1 MKIVLAFDS
10 FKGCMAASDACK
22 AAASGIHAVMPDA
35 ETLELPLSDG
45 GEGLVKCVERMVPTH
60 RVVLPVH
67 GPLME
72 IVEASYAIA
81 VDGTTAYMEMA
92 EASGLTLVPESRRN
106 PIEATTYGVGE
117 MIADAAKRGCRT
129 IVMGIGG
136 SATCDGGKGM
146 LDALYRLCPHPHC
159 RIIVACDVTNP
170 LYGPM
175 GAAYVFGP
183 QKGASAEQVYI
194 LDQRLRKF
202 ARETELAGL
211 ATPEMAMQPGT
222 GAAGGLGYALM
233 TYLNAQLH
241 SGIDIILDI
250 CGFDGLIRDA
260 DLVITGEGCS
270 DAQTLMGKVPYGV
283 QKRCHRVGVPIWLL
297 SGRIDDAGKI
307 LVQHFSW
314 LKSINEKDRRP
325 LNVLLQREVAMKNME
340 NTVSES
346 LRLSHLAGFPLI
358 RRARREDIPRLQEI
372 FARARSFMKEA
383 GNPDQWN
390 ADYPSRELIEKDI
403 ESGDSYVVTLD
414 NSTDKKTKLDFR
426 PESQRGYGKIEATFV
441 LRKGPDPTYDIIY
454 NGKWQNEKPYAAIH
468 RIASSGT
475 LKGIFHLAMLFAMH
489 RYDNIRID
497 THRNN
502 MPMRKAIIK
511 EGFKYCG
518 IIHCWSGDERLA
530 YHYTSSPSDHTGTER
545 GLRVT
550 NDSTRPGIPR

>member
-22 AAASGIHAVMPDA
+22 AAASGIHAVMPYA

-183 QKGASAEQVYI
+183 QKGATAEQVYI

-202 ARETELAGL
+202 ARETEMAG
-211 ATPEMAMQPGT
+211 
-222 GAAGGLGYALM
+222 
-233 TYLNAQLH
+233 
-241 SGIDIILDI
+241 
-250 CGFDGLIRDA
+250 
-260 DLVITGEGCS
+260 
-270 DAQTLMGKVPYGV
+270 
-283 QKRCHRVGVPIWLL
+283 
-297 SGRIDDAGKI
+297 
-307 LVQHFSW
+307 
-314 LKSINEKDRRP
+314 
-325 LNVLLQREVAMKNME
+325 
-340 NTVSES
+340 
-346 LRLSHLAGFPLI
+346 
-358 RRARREDIPRLQEI
+358 
-372 FARARSFMKEA
+372 
-383 GNPDQWN
+383 
-390 ADYPSRELIEKDI
+390 
-403 ESGDSYVVTLD
+403 
-414 NSTDKKTKLDFR
+414 
-426 PESQRGYGKIEATFV
+426 
-441 LRKGPDPTYDIIY
+441 
-454 NGKWQNEKPYAAIH
+454 
-468 RIASSGT
+468 
-475 LKGIFHLAMLFAMH
+475 
-489 RYDNIRID
+489 
-497 THRNN
+497 
-502 MPMRKAIIK
+502 
-511 EGFKYCG
+511 
-518 IIHCWSGDERLA
+518 
-530 YHYTSSPSDHTGTER
+530 
-545 GLRVT
+545 
-550 NDSTRPGIPR
+550 

>member
-1 MKIVLAFDS
+1 
-10 FKGCMAASDACK
+10 
-22 AAASGIHAVMPDA
+22 
-35 ETLELPLSDG
+35 
-45 GEGLVKCVERMVPTH
+45 
-60 RVVLPVH
+60 
-67 GPLME
+67 
-72 IVEASYAIA
+72 
-81 VDGTTAYMEMA
+81 
-92 EASGLTLVPESRRN
+92 
-106 PIEATTYGVGE
+106 
-117 MIADAAKRGCRT
+117 
-129 IVMGIGG
+129 
-136 SATCDGGKGM
+136 
-146 LDALYRLCPHPHC
+146 
-159 RIIVACDVTNP
+159 
-170 LYGPM
+170 
-175 GAAYVFGP
+175 
-183 QKGASAEQVYI
+183 
-194 LDQRLRKF
+194 
-202 ARETELAGL
+202 
-211 ATPEMAMQPGT
+211 
-222 GAAGGLGYALM
+222 
-233 TYLNAQLH
+233 
-241 SGIDIILDI
+241 
-250 CGFDGLIRDA
+250 
-260 DLVITGEGCS
+260 
-270 DAQTLMGKVPYGV
+270 
-283 QKRCHRVGVPIWLL
+283 
-297 SGRIDDAGKI
+297 
-307 LVQHFSW
+307 
-314 LKSINEKDRRP
+314 
-325 LNVLLQREVAMKNME
+325 
-340 NTVSES
+340 
-346 LRLSHLAGFPLI
+346 
-358 RRARREDIPRLQEI
+358 
-372 FARARSFMKEA
+372 MKET